1 MVKPF
6 SNMNYNIEFRIFLTC
21 SIEYPVRGIYQVF
34 MAMCR
39 RDVVLKIYNWET
51 RDS

>member
-6 SNMNYNIEFRIFLTC
+6 SNMNNNMKFRIFLTF

-34 MAMCR
+34 IAMCR
-39 RDVVLKIYNWET
+39 RDVVLKIYN
-51 RDS
+51 